1 MEFEVTNHIALV
13 FENQTSTIDFF
24 KAFKNIYPKIQSKNI
39 IVLLADFQISASGFI
54 EKILKISE
62 SHQKSNRSFV
72 IVSATA
78 VPDKLPEALIWA
90 PTLQEAKDLIEMDE
104 MQRDL
109 GFLNTLY

>member
-1 MEFEVTNHIALV
+1 MKFEVTEHIALV

-24 KAFKNIYPKIQSKNI
+24 KTFENIYPNIQSKNI
-39 IVLLADFQISASGFI
+39 IVSLADFQISASDFI

-62 SHQKSNRSFV
+62 SHHEGKRSFV
-72 IVSATA
+72 IVSPIAI
-78 VPDKLPEALIWA
+78 PDKFPDALEWA

-109 GFLNTLY
+109 EF

>member
-1 MEFEVTNHIALV
+1 MKFEVTDHIALV

-24 KAFKNIYPKIQSKNI
+24 KTFENIYPNIQSKNI
-39 IVLLADFQISASGFI
+39 IVSLADFQMSAADFI

-62 SHQKSNRSFV
+62 SHQKGKRSFV
-72 IVSATA
+72 IVSPTA

-90 PTLQEAKDLIEMDE
+90 PTLQEAKDIIEMDE

-109 GFLNTLY
+109 GF

>member
-1 MEFEVTNHIALV
+1 MKFKIKDNTALV
-13 FENQTSTIDFF
+13 FENKSPKIDFF
-24 KAFKNIYPKIQSKNI
+24 KTFENIYPNIQSKNI
-39 IVLLADFQISASGFI
+39 IVSLADFQISASDFI

-62 SHQKSNRSFV
+62 SHQKGKRSFV
-72 IVSATA
+72 IVSPTA

-109 GFLNTLY
+109 GF